1 MDYKLLVEMIHQKH
15 LDSDQLIEINSKAF
29 EALKNADPKTYENLK
44 QWLENLA
51 YSISK
56 EDAEK
61 IVKAMEPRG
70 QVWSCDQV
78 KELVEARGIHDNF
91 VDWYLVMNMCYN
103 DYYDTAKIYGL
114 QNDENFYFN
123 LAKNFIED
131 PDAKPHKVARYFS

>member
-1 MDYKLLVEMIHQKH
+1 MDYKKLIQMIHQKN
-15 LDSDQLIEINSKAF
+15 LNGEQLIEINSKAF
-29 EALKNADPKTYENLK
+29 EALKNSDPKTYENLK

-61 IVKAMEPRG
+61 IVREMEPRR
-70 QVWSCDQV
+70 QIWSIDQV
-78 KELVEARGIHDNF
+78 KEIVETRGIHDNF
-91 VDWYLVMNMCYN
+91 IDWYLVMNMCYN
-103 DYYDTAKIYGL
+103 DYYDTAKIYSL